1 MQDFISESIKTKVNE
16 KKAKIVEAQH
26 KIGLM
31 WLQHEMSGNKDPAAK
46 AYLMDESQRQYESA
60 AQTTSFNFYPDQG
73 KSEAYLKERKE
84 LREELEELF
93 SENRSYSSKIAP
105 VLKRYAKLNK
115 RNNIIFD
122 PELHIY
128 EIKLSKMEEEMREN
142 IASFCNRKPS
152 IQDVFQ
158 KASVSAINTRIEA
171 LESERRA
178 AEFAGDIDEIR
189 RLTKKIG
196 YLRG

>member
-1 MQDFISESIKTKVNE
+1 MTRDAIAQ
-16 KKAKIVEAQH
+16 AQH
-26 KIGLM
+26 NIGLM
-31 WLQHEMSGNKDPAAK
+31 WLLHETSGNKNPAAK
-46 AYLMDESQRQYESA
+46 AYLIEESQRQYESA
-60 AQTTSFNFYPDQG
+60 AQTTQFHFNPHEG
-73 KSEAYLKERKE
+73 NSEAYLKERKE

-93 SENRSYSSKIAP
+93 SENRTYSSKIAP

-115 RNNIIFD
+115 RNNVTFD
-122 PELHIY
+122 PELQWY
-128 EIKLSKMEEEMREN
+128 ETKLSRMEEEMREN
-142 IASFCNRKPS
+142 IASFCQRNT

-158 KASVSAINTRIEA
+158 KASESALKMRIET

-196 YLRG
+196 YIRG